1 MSEKQT
7 PMMRQYLQ
15 MKQKNPD
22 AILLFRMGDFFETFL
37 EDAAITAKV
46 CGITLTKRNSGGDD
60 TNLAGFPHHQ
70 LDAYLPKLVRA
81 GYRVAVCEQLED
93 PKLARG
99 IVRRGI
105 VEVVTPGVALYDK
118 LLTAKNNNYLACL
131 SFKTAKDKS
140 ILFGIACVD
149 ISTGE
154 FVISEFS
161 ASQLHSV
168 IENFRPSEII
178 FNKSQVEY
186 IQPEIDKLNFKPAT
200 RKIDEWLFD
209 EEFSREA
216 IRSHFETN
224 SLKGFGIDDYS
235 IAIAAAG
242 ATMHYIKETQ
252 VTQLDHIKSISVF
265 NPNDYMTLD
274 YATRRNLEI
283 TFSANDGSE
292 NGTLF
297 NILDDTCTPMG
308 GRLLKKWVTRP
319 LLDLQKINQ
328 RLDAVES
335 LLEKDNLRSELRLH
349 LNHIGDIERLVSK
362 ICNGRAN
369 PRDVVALKNSI
380 AKLPE
385 IKACLLA
392 SDNIA
397 IVQLASRLYE
407 FEELRELI
415 DSAII
420 DEPSVQL
427 GTANVFKSGYNSN
440 LDEYVDAKKNG
451 NEWLKKYQEDE
462 RSNTEIPSLK
472 VGFNN
477 VFGYYIE
484 ITKTHQAKAPDR
496 YERRQTLA
504 NAERY
509 ITPELKEFE
518 NKIFSAEEKILE
530 FEQALFT
537 ELRMKIAIS
546 ANILQENAYYVASID
561 CLQSFATISKENNY
575 CKPRVED
582 SEVLEI
588 KDGRH
593 PVVEKLLPVGEKF
606 IPNNTSLDCKQSQ
619 IHIITG
625 PNMSGKSCY
634 LRQLGLIVLLG
645 QIGCYV
651 PATSARF
658 GIVDRIFTRVGASDN
673 ITSGESTFLVEMQE
687 AANILH
693 NATKK
698 SLILLDEIGRG
709 TATFDGISIAW
720 AMTEYIHDSIGA
732 KTLFATH
739 YHELNE
745 LAENYDRITNYQVQ
759 VIETYEKV
767 LFSHKVIAG
776 GADHS
781 FGIYVAKMAG
791 VPNLIINRSKEIMQT
806 LELNSQNTSDS
817 KVKAKKVDASKIP
830 HKKRTDELQQISI
843 FEIRDDMIRERLRNV
858 DLDNIT
864 PFKAMELLHELKE
877 KFI

>member
-1 MSEKQT
+1 M
-7 PMMRQYLQ
+7 
-15 MKQKNPD
+15 
-22 AILLFRMGDFFETFL
+22 
-37 EDAAITAKV
+37 
-46 CGITLTKRNSGGDD
+46 
-60 TNLAGFPHHQ
+60 
-70 LDAYLPKLVRA
+70 
-81 GYRVAVCEQLED
+81 
-93 PKLARG
+93 
-99 IVRRGI
+99 
-105 VEVVTPGVALYDK
+105 
-118 LLTAKNNNYLACL
+118 
-131 SFKTAKDKS
+131 
-140 ILFGIACVD
+140 
-149 ISTGE
+149 
-154 FVISEFS
+154 
-161 ASQLHSV
+161 
-168 IENFRPSEII
+168 
-178 FNKSQVEY
+178 
-186 IQPEIDKLNFKPAT
+186 
-200 RKIDEWLFD
+200 
-209 EEFSREA
+209 
-216 IRSHFETN
+216 
-224 SLKGFGIDDYS
+224 
-235 IAIAAAG
+235 
-242 ATMHYIKETQ
+242 
-252 VTQLDHIKSISVF
+252 
-265 NPNDYMTLD
+265 
-274 YATRRNLEI
+274 
-283 TFSANDGSE
+283 SAN
-292 NGTLF
+292 L
-297 NILDDTCTPMG
+297 
-308 GRLLKKWVTRP
+308 
-319 LLDLQKINQ
+319 
-328 RLDAVES
+328 
-335 LLEKDNLRSELRLH
+335 
-349 LNHIGDIERLVSK
+349 
-362 ICNGRAN
+362 
-369 PRDVVALKNSI
+369 
-380 AKLPE
+380 
-385 IKACLLA
+385 
-392 SDNIA
+392 
-397 IVQLASRLYE
+397 
-407 FEELRELI
+407 
-415 DSAII
+415 
-420 DEPSVQL
+420 
-427 GTANVFKSGYNSN
+427 
-440 LDEYVDAKKNG
+440 
-451 NEWLKKYQEDE
+451 
-462 RSNTEIPSLK
+462 
-472 VGFNN
+472 
-477 VFGYYIE
+477 
-484 ITKTHQAKAPDR
+484 
-496 YERRQTLA
+496 
-504 NAERY
+504 
-509 ITPELKEFE
+509 
-518 NKIFSAEEKILE
+518 
-530 FEQALFT
+530 
-537 ELRMKIAIS
+537 
-546 ANILQENAYYVASID
+546 LQENAYYVASID
-561 CLQSFATISKENNY
+561 CLQSFATISMENNY
-575 CKPRVED
+575 CKPRIDD

-806 LELNSQNTSDS
+806 LELNSQNTTDS
-817 KVKAKKVDASKIP
+817 KVKTKKVDASKIP